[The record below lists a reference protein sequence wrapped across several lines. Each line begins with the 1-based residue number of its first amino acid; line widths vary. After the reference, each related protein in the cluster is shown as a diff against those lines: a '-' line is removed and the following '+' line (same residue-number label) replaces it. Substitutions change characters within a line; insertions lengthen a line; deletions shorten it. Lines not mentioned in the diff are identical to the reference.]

1 MKSGLRIFRDLSP
14 RSLQVYKSMYSEDDY
29 LMLSGLQHFVYCRRQ
44 WALIHIE
51 QQWAENERTVDG
63 HLFHT
68 VAHNSEK
75 TEKRGNLLITR
86 GLGIK
91 SSRLGL
97 SGICDV
103 VEFHRS
109 EDGIT
114 LFAYEGLWQPYPVE
128 YKKGLPKTNEA
139 DELQLCAQAMC
150 LEEMLVCHIP
160 AGSLFY
166 GENRRRK
173 TVEFTEQMRSKVCR
187 MAEEMHDLWHKGH
200 TPAVKP
206 QKGCNACS
214 LKEICMPGLSKVKAV
229 SDYIEDR
236 LMEEKSNE

>member
-1 MKSGLRIFRDLSP
+1 
-14 RSLQVYKSMYSEDDY
+14 MYSEDDY

-187 MAEEMHDLWHKGH
+187 MAEEMHDLWNKGH